1 MTSSPDGGRRG
12 LQIVLG
18 TLSLIPF
25 ASGAAGV
32 LVGPRA
38 LPGVDGPVPTDLD
51 SEYRY
56 VHAMWFTAAPILW
69 WALPRIER
77 EAAALQAVS
86 AAVFLGG
93 VARLVSWRASG
104 RRTRSSSAPRPSS
117 WRASPSCWPGRSAS
131 PASHAADR
139 GHVSAVRST
148 AASIA
153 VKPASSAPGTPASNR
168 SRVATWSVDRLVH
181 QPPGPGQLHDAVA
194 AVGRVRPA
202 DDQPPLLQPLQAVG
216 GRRGREHQGA
226 GQVTGESR

>member
-1 MTSSPDGGRRG
+1 MTSTPDGGRRA

-38 LPGVDGPVPTDLD
+38 LPGVDGPVPQADLD

-69 WALPRIER
+69 RALPRIER

-104 RRTRSSSAPRPSS
+104 RPHPVLVGATALELVGIPVLLACTAGDASRARRP
-117 WRASPSCWPGRSAS
+117 
-131 PASHAADR
+131 
-139 GHVSAVRST
+139 
-148 AASIA
+148 
-153 VKPASSAPGTPASNR
+153 R
-168 SRVATWSVDRLVH
+168 SRRLERRR
-181 QPPGPGQLHDAVA
+181 PPEPLQ
-194 AVGRVRPA
+194 GRV
-202 DDQPPLLQPLQAVG
+202 G
-216 GRRGREHQGA
+216 GTGARG
-226 GQVTGESR
+226 

>member
-1 MTSSPDGGRRG
+1 MTSTPDGGRKA

-69 WALPRIER
+69 RALPRIEG
-77 EAAALQAVS
+77 EAAAVQAVS

-93 VARLVSWRASG
+93 VARLVSWRVSG
-104 RRTRSSSAPRPSS
+104 RPHPVLVGA
-117 WRASPSCWPGRSAS
+117 
-131 PASHAADR
+131 
-139 GHVSAVRST
+139 T
-148 AASIA
+148 ALELVGIPVLVAWQ
-153 VKPASSAPGTPASNR
+153 K
-168 SRVATWSVDRLVH
+168 RVARL
-181 QPPGPGQLHDAVA
+181 ARA
-194 AVGRVRPA
+194 
-202 DDQPPLLQPLQAVG
+202 
-216 GRRGREHQGA
+216 
-226 GQVTGESR
+226 